1 WHSAGHHPRHRALEK
16 RQASGSLMRISSKL
30 FLLVAGVSA
39 VNMSARLPATP
50 QPSTVVV
57 TVVDSLSRYPLAN
70 ADVFDIATGHHRF
83 TDETGTVRL
92 VWPSDGQLQL
102 RIRQVGYQP
111 LQRTLR
117 LTPGRDAVT
126 FAM

>member
-1 WHSAGHHPRHRALEK
+1 MRL
-16 RQASGSLMRISSKL
+16 GSKV
-30 FLLVAGVSA
+30 FLAVAGVSA
-39 VNMSARLPATP
+39 LNMSARPPANP
-50 QPSTVVV
+50 QPSTVLV

-70 ADVFDIATGHHRF
+70 ADVYDVARGHHRF

-111 LQRTLR
+111 LQRTLQ
-117 LTPGRDAVT
+117 LTPGHDAVA
-126 FAM
+126 F

>member
-1 WHSAGHHPRHRALEK
+1 MRV
-16 RQASGSLMRISSKL
+16 GSKV
-30 FLLVAGVSA
+30 FLVVAGVSA
-39 VNMSARLPATP
+39 VDISARPSATS

-126 FAM
+126 FAMSKVENDISETSYRPNFSWS